1 MSTVTLS
8 QNLYDTKKSEA
19 IANNSLIK
27 KVSLSSLELIDD
39 SHVKINGYVVS
50 ITPDGY
56 KSLIKS
62 LGLPIAFTNRL
73 EKLFNS
79 KGKANFINKL
89 REVISLNGK
98 KTINA
103 ILSPKSKT
111 IVGFSDNDLQV
122 NNEQFFQL
130 ADKIIDGQGFSIV
143 DVHNNPYNGGVSI
156 NAILDSKEHNIKG
169 LSNEAFK
176 SGLTISNSPVGGVVV
191 SPYQR
196 RLWCANGCTTQMS
209 SDTYKL
215 HDLSIDSQHHFF
227 SHINDL
233 RKNHFI
239 PKEFGDTVRQ
249 ANQTKASL
257 AELERAHR
265 LIEPFVGARAE
276 SIIPK
281 ERNLNAY
288 HQMGVDPQTVNKK
301 LAESNQSI
309 WSLVNAITWTANN
322 SDKVLDNN
330 IQDTDRLNLQIQG
343 GNLLDKNWD
352 LQNTIKSPFQHLNP
366 DEQVGLVLN

>member
-156 NAILDSKEHNIKG
+156 NAILDNKEHNIKG